1 MDKLDGLPW
10 RTSSYSGSNGG
21 NCIEVA
27 TTTASTVAVRDS
39 KDPDG
44 PVLTVSSQRWRSLL
58 AEAVRVDRPVD

>member
-1 MDKLDGLPW
+1 MPLTRDWIK
-10 RTSSYSGSNGG
+10 SSYSDPNGG
-21 NCIEVA
+21 NCLEARQPAADVVQI
-27 TTTASTVAVRDS
+27 RDS